1 MFVFL
6 ATELT
11 DVGQKLEHD
20 ELLTIERLT
29 FPEIFEM
36 IRNGGIE
43 DAKSMVSLLLAGSK
57 FGHYLK

>member
-11 DVGQKLEHD
+11 DVGQKLEDD

-29 FPEIFEM
+29 FPEIFKKIHSGE
-36 IRNGGIE
+36 IE

-57 FGHYLK
+57 LGHYLR